1 MCRRWQT
8 LFGTAAARERAGT
21 MRAISLFDQRSI
33 GRHRALSSGKTDPR
47 EAVRQVMAIGAANK
61 WIRRKE
67 TRYNLLQLFYCRTCN
82 RRGLLMLLKYCSIYK
97 QPNWCLMFW
106 LHLMFS
112 FMVRLRRGKL
122 KVLRFDD
129 FWWVDVMTFKV
140 SKLTQFLYVPRILT
154 TVFTIIAN
162 YGENHLHS
170 YAHLIT

>member
-1 MCRRWQT
+1 MLFWNTHALCVHIVCRRRQT

-47 EAVRQVMAIGAANK
+47 EAVRQVMAVGAANK

-82 RRGLLMLLKYCSIYK
+82 SRGLLMLLKYCTSYK

-122 KVLRFDD
+122 KFSGLMTSDGWT
-129 FWWVDVMTFKV
+129 WWL
-140 SKLTQFLYVPRILT
+140 SKYL
-154 TVFTIIAN
+154 N
-162 YGENHLHS
+162 
-170 YAHLIT
+170 